1 MNPPPTVGRIVHY
14 LVNNVVTA
22 AIITAV
28 NPDVPSLV
36 SLTVFPKNDAPYP
49 ADEVDFADPCRD
61 GHWSWPPRV

>member
-1 MNPPPTVGRIVHY
+1 
-14 LVNNVVTA
+14 VTA